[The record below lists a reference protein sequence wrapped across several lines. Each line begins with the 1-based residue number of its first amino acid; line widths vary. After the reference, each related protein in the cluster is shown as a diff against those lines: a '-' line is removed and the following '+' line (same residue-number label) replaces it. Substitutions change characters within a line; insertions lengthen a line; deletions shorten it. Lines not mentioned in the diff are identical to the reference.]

1 MNKNS
6 QLKYF
11 IYARKSSEG
20 EERQARSI
28 EDQLALIWKHVRD
41 SKLNV
46 IAEFHE
52 SQTARKPG
60 RPVFNEMIE
69 RIETG
74 EANAIIVWHPDRL
87 ARNSVDGGKVMH
99 LLDTGHLQ
107 NLLFENFWFEH
118 TSQGMYMLYLAFAQS
133 KYYTDNLSE
142 NIRRGINSKL
152 KRGVYPNWAKR
163 GYTNHPRTKEIIPD
177 PTTFHVVKELFDQYA
192 TGKYSFAYLGEMFY
206 EKGLHNNS
214 GGVLSGAQ
222 VQRMLKDPFYY
233 GHFNFVGELYEGIHQ
248 PCISKELFDK
258 AQVVMKNKG
267 KAKTR
272 KADNYV
278 FLGLMTCDECGYS
291 ITAEEQRGHVYY
303 RCSRKSRKVEKCTQ
317 PYLREESLVAQL
329 KDLMNQVTM
338 PDDWVENFLTKINKV
353 SWDLESRASGQFSK
367 IDSESEMIKSKI
379 SRLADLYIEND
390 LSRAEYL
397 VRKEKLLEKKIALL
411 ERRKKIINM
420 TETRRLEQMRKPL
433 ELLQDWNSGASG
445 VDHKKL
451 RDFVTEVGSNMK
463 LNSREL
469 LWNWISPYCIL
480 ASRGVYSTWRRGWDS
495 NPR

>member
-1 MNKNS
+1 MDKNNK
-6 QLKYF
+6 LKYF
-11 IYARKSSEG
+11 VYARKSSEG

-28 EDQLALIWKHVRD
+28 EDQLALIWKRVRD
-41 SKLNV
+41 SKLDIV
-46 IAEFHE
+46 QEFTE
-52 SQTARKPG
+52 SQTARRPG
-60 RPVFNEMIE
+60 RPVFNEMIQ
-69 RIETG
+69 RIENG
-74 EANAIIVWHPDRL
+74 EADAILAWHPDRL
-87 ARNSVDGGKVMH
+87 ARNSIDGGKIMH

-142 NIRRGINSKL
+142 NIRRGIDSKL

-177 PTTFHVVKELFDQYA
+177 PMTFHLVQELFDLYA
-192 TGKYSFAYLGEMFY
+192 TGKYSFAYLGEMFF

-214 GGVLSGAQ
+214 GGVLAAAQ

-233 GHFNFVGELYEGIHQ
+233 GHFRYVGELYEGIHQ
-248 PCISKELFDK
+248 PCVSKELFDK
-258 AQVVMKNKG
+258 AQAVMKNKG

-272 KADNYV
+272 KADNHA
-278 FLGLMTCDECGYS
+278 FLGLMTCAECGYS

-303 RCSRKSRKVEKCTQ
+303 RCSRKSKKIEKCTQ
-317 PYLREESLVAQL
+317 PYLREESLIAQL
-329 KDLMNQVTM
+329 KGMMDQVTL
-338 PDDWVENFLTKINKV
+338 PQNWLNNFLNEIDKI
-353 SWDLESRASGQFSK
+353 SGSLESRANGQFSK
-367 IDSESEMIKSKI
+367 IDSESQKIQSKV

-397 VRKEKLLEKKIALL
+397 ARKEKLLSEKVALL
-411 ERRKKIINM
+411 ERRRKIANT
-420 TETRRLEQMRKPL
+420 TERMRLEQMRKPL
-433 ELLQDWNSGASG
+433 ELLQDWISCASG

-451 RDFVTEVGSNMK
+451 RDFVSEVGSNMK

-469 LWNWISPYCIL
+469 LWNWISPYSIL
-480 ASRGVYSTWRRGWDS
+480 ASRGSYSTWR
-495 NPR
+495 

>member
-1 MNKNS
+1 
-6 QLKYF
+6 
-11 IYARKSSEG
+11 
-20 EERQARSI
+20 
-28 EDQLALIWKHVRD
+28 
-41 SKLNV
+41 
-46 IAEFHE
+46 
-52 SQTARKPG
+52 
-60 RPVFNEMIE
+60 
-69 RIETG
+69 
-74 EANAIIVWHPDRL
+74 
-87 ARNSVDGGKVMH
+87 
-99 LLDTGHLQ
+99 
-107 NLLFENFWFEH
+107 
-118 TSQGMYMLYLAFAQS
+118 MYMLNLAFAQS

-152 KRGVYPNWAKR
+152 KRGVFPNCAKR
-163 GYTNHPRTKEIIPD
+163 GYINHSKTKEVIPD
-177 PTTFHVVKELFDQYA
+177 PETFHLVKELFEMYA

-222 VQRMLKDPFYY
+222 VQRMMKDPFYY
-233 GHFNFVGELYEGIHQ
+233 GHFKFVGEIYEGIHQ

-272 KADNYV
+272 KADNHA
-278 FLGLMTCDECGYS
+278 FLGLMTCDECGCS

-329 KDLMNQVTM
+329 TDLMNQVTL
-338 PDDWVENFLTKINKV
+338 PIDWLNHLLIEIDTI
-353 SWDLESRASGQFSK
+353 SGSLESRANGQFLK
-367 IDSESEMIKSKI
+367 IDSQTQDIQARI

-397 VRKEKLLEKKIALL
+397 ARKEKLLSEKVALL
-411 ERRKKIINM
+411 ERRRKIVNM
-420 TETRRLEQMRKPL
+420 TENRRLEQMRKPL
-433 ELLQDWNSGASG
+433 ELLQDWISCASG

-451 RDFVTEVGSNMK
+451 RDLVTEVGSNMK

-480 ASRGVYSTWRRGWDS
+480 ASRGVYSTWRRGGDS
-495 NPR
+495 NPRYVSAHTLSRRAPSATRSPLQGAGLVNISHPSGF